1 MAPTGFANWGI
12 RYDMTY
18 IYACDHISFLF
29 DRVSRSE
36 SYMFLP
42 ACLEVFEISY
52 AAGKYLV
59 VKYAH
64 NAYKYIRRSQ

>member
-1 MAPTGFANWGI
+1 MIWRIAMHVTKLAFFSI
-12 RYDMTY
+12 E
-18 IYACDHISFLF
+18 CLE
-29 DRVSRSE
+29 VKV
-36 SYMFLP
+36 FLP
-42 ACLEVFEISY
+42 AYLEVFEISY

>member
-1 MAPTGFANWGI
+1 MHVTTLAFFSI
-12 RYDMTY
+12 E
-18 IYACDHISFLF
+18 CLE
-29 DRVSRSE
+29 VKV
-36 SYMFLP
+36 FLP